1 MEEQILSYNQHLF
14 IIAFI
19 ILHNVLVFGYIRG
32 RVSSVIYGIL
42 VVSTWITFIGG
53 IVIIVEEYPSLTFWF
68 AKIMSF

>member
-19 ILHNVLVFGYIRG
+19 ILYNVLVFGYIRG

-53 IVIIVEEYPSLTFWF
+53 MVIIVEDYPSLTFWF

>member
-19 ILHNVLVFGYIRG
+19 ILYNVLVFGYIRG
-32 RVSSVIYGIL
+32 RVSSVVYGIF
-42 VVSTWITFIGG
+42 VVSAWIVFLGG
-53 IVIIVEEYPSLTFWF
+53 GSILSESYPSLTFWF